1 MSKTLACTLLILFFN
16 LGAMAAD
23 DSWLLGK
30 WELSYDPD
38 DAPKDWLEFTA
49 AGDVYSEGPMGRVE
63 GIYVITTEGVKA
75 VFTVKENDI
84 IMNFRY
90 DQQDRALKIIT
101 SRTGRASVY
110 RKVVTQ

>member
-1 MSKTLACTLLILFFN
+1 MKSFTTILFILMLISTGVF
-16 LGAMAAD
+16 AAD

-49 AGDVYSEGPMGRVE
+49 EGDVYSEGPMGRVE
-63 GIYVITTEGVKA
+63 GMYVITAGGVKA
-75 VFTVKENDI
+75 VFTVKDKDI

-90 DQQDRALKIIT
+90 DEQDRALKITT

-110 RKVVTQ
+110 RKVVSR